1 MNKTW
6 IKRALA
12 GACAATLLVTGCG
25 ARLQVSNSGSNQGE
39 TTVLK
44 DNQSERYKEIED
56 KLSEIDDLLDKYYL
70 NDDEIDTQ
78 TMEDSIMKGYVSGL
92 GEKYT
97 AYYTADEF
105 NALKESTSGEYKG
118 IGVMV
123 SQNIDTKTITVIRV
137 FKDNPGYKAGLKAG
151 DILYKVNDEDIT
163 GKDVDLVV
171 SKIKGE
177 EGTEVKLT
185 VYRPD
190 TEEYI
195 DMTMKRE
202 SIKEPTVEYEMKED
216 NIGYVAISSFEEVT
230 EDQFNAAL
238 EDLISQGMEGLVV
251 DLRNNPGGVL
261 DTVCNMLDRILPK
274 DKLLVYTIDKNDNK
288 QEIVSKNEDTLD
300 MPIAVVVNGNSASA
314 SEVFTGAL
322 KDYGKAVI
330 VGETTFGKGIVQTII
345 PLSDGSALK
354 MTTSRY
360 YTPNGTCIHGIGIVP
375 DIQIAADGTMIT
387 DDSSTD
393 ESTDASKETES
404 SDKTSK
410 DSSDTSKDQSSAES
424 ETSSGEALA
433 IDSSESKVSSDDS
446 IDYQLNAAIDAVK
459 AQLK

>member
-6 IKRALA
+6 IKRSLA
-12 GACAATLLVTGCG
+12 AACAVTLIVTGCG
-25 ARLQVSNSGSNQGE
+25 IQLKTKTITTKDIQDE

-44 DNQSERYKEIED
+44 DNQDERYKEIED

-70 NDDEIDTQ
+70 NEDEIDTQ
-78 TMEDSIMKGYVSGL
+78 TMEDSIMKGYVDGL

-97 AYYTADEF
+97 AYYTAEEF
-105 NALKESTSGEYKG
+105 QDLKESTSGEYKG

-137 FKDNPGYKAGLKAG
+137 FKDNPGDKAGLKAG

-190 TEEYI
+190 TDEYI

-251 DLRNNPGGVL
+251 DLRHNPGGVL

-274 DKLLVYTIDKNDNK
+274 DKLLVYTVDKNDNR
-288 QEIVSKNEDTLD
+288 QEIVSKTDDTLD
-300 MPIAVVVNGNSASA
+300 MPIAVVVNANSASA

-360 YTPNGTCIHGIGIVP
+360 YTPNGVCIHGIGIVP
-375 DIQIAADGTMIT
+375 DIQIAADGTMIEDGVT
-387 DDSSTD
+387 DESTD
-393 ESTDASKETES
+393 ESTDTG
-404 SDKTSK
+404 
-410 DSSDTSKDQSSAES
+410 SAES
-424 ETSSGEALA
+424 ESSSGEALA
-433 IDSSESKVSSDDS
+433 ADSSESKDSSLDS

>member
-1 MNKTW
+1 MMNKKW
-6 IKRALA
+6 IKRSLA
-12 GACAATLLVTGCG
+12 AVTAVTLLFTGCG
-25 ARLQVSNSGSNQGE
+25 INVKANADEKQNE

-44 DNQSERYKEIED
+44 ENQSERYKEIEK
-56 KLSEIDDLLDKYYL
+56 KLSEIDGLLDKYYL
-70 NDDEIDTQ
+70 NEDEIDTQ

-137 FKDNPGYKAGLKAG
+137 FKDNPGAKAGLKAG
-151 DILYKVNDEDIT
+151 DILYKVDDEDIT

-216 NIGYVAISSFEEVT
+216 NIGYVSISSFEEVT

-238 EDLISQGMEGLVV
+238 EDLIGQGMKGLVV

-274 DKLLVYTIDKNDNK
+274 DQLLVYTVDKNGNK
-288 QEIVSKNEDTLD
+288 EEIVSKNEDTLD

-360 YTPNGTCIHGIGIVP
+360 YTPNGVCIHGIGIVP
-375 DIQIAADGTMIT
+375 DIQIAADGTKIADESAAQNT
-387 DDSSTD
+387 AESVEESTSDSTD
-393 ESTDASKETES
+393 ETSAAQAD
-404 SDKTSK
+404 DKNAT
-410 DSSDTSKDQSSAES
+410 
-424 ETSSGEALA
+424 SGEALVA
-433 IDSSESKVSSDDS
+433 DSTDTKDSDTV
-446 IDYQLNAAIDAVK
+446 DYQLNAAVEAVK
-459 AQLK
+459 DQLK

>member
-6 IKRALA
+6 IKRSLA
-12 GACAATLLVTGCG
+12 AACAVALIVTGCG
-25 ARLQVSNSGSNQGE
+25 IQMKTKTITTKDVQDE

-44 DNQSERYKEIED
+44 DNQDERYKEIED

-70 NDDEIDTQ
+70 NEDEIDTQ
-78 TMEDSIMKGYVSGL
+78 TMEDSIMKGYVDGL

-97 AYYTADEF
+97 AYYTAEEF
-105 NALKESTSGEYKG
+105 QDLQESTSGEYKG

-137 FKDNPGYKAGLKAG
+137 FKDNPGDKAGLKAG

-190 TEEYI
+190 TDEYI

-274 DKLLVYTIDKNDNK
+274 DKLLVYTVDKNDNR
-288 QEIVSKNEDTLD
+288 QEIVSKTDDTLD

-360 YTPNGTCIHGIGIVP
+360 YTPSGVCIHGIGIVP
-375 DIQIAADGTMIT
+375 DIQIAADGTMIA
-387 DDSSTD
+387 DEATD
-393 ESTDASKETES
+393 ESSDTSKETES
-404 SDKTSK
+404 LDKNSK
-410 DSSDTSKDQSSAES
+410 D
-424 ETSSGEALA
+424 SSGEALA
-433 IDSSESKVSSDDS
+433 ADSTESKDS
-446 IDYQLNAAIDAVK
+446 NADNIDYQLNAAINAVK
-459 AQLK
+459 DQLK